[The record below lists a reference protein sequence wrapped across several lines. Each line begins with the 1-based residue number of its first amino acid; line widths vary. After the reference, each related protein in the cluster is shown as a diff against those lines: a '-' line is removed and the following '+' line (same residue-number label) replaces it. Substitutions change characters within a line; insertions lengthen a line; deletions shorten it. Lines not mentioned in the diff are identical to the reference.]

1 MSSST
6 GPEVQALQ
14 LEKPR
19 GDCLA
24 IGGCER
30 PGKDM
35 APRPPLG
42 EYRVALMAVFVHAF
56 VRGYRPIPLRY
67 VIIGAYFDGVGGV
80 GVDDTV
86 GAAGG
91 GVVVGGGR

>member
-1 MSSST
+1 MGTRDLRGTAQTEAVS
-6 GPEVQALQ
+6 GPAKTWLS
-14 LEKPR
+14 
-19 GDCLA
+19 DT
-24 IGGCER
+24 
-30 PGKDM
+30 
-35 APRPPLG
+35 LG

-67 VIIGAYFDGVGGV
+67 VIIRAYFDGVGGV

-91 GVVVGGGR
+91 GVVVVGGR